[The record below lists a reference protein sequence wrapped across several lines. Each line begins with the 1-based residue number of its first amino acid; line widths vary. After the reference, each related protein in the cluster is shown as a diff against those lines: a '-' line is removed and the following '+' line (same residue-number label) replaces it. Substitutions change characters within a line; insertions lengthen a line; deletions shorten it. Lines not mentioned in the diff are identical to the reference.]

1 MSKLSDK
8 SRFVPEP
15 VLVWLGQKDQLK
27 EYSVVPATW
36 ASLFRLKGV
45 LKNLLLE
52 VTGLWNSDIL
62 TAAQQ
67 AGEGDTE
74 GATNRLKQ
82 LVVNDQVW
90 ELVQSLLE
98 KPEEIIVLAIP
109 EVDKDLFEKD
119 NKLGITIAQVWET
132 FRVIMEVNRL
142 GEAKKLLSLLNPT
155 PTNQ

>member
-15 VLVWLGQKDQLK
+15 VSIWLGQGESLK

-52 VTGLWNSDIL
+52 VTELWNADIL
-62 TAAQQ
+62 SAAQQ
-67 AGEGDTE
+67 AGEGDTS
-74 GATNRLKQ
+74 GAAKRLKQ
-82 LVVNDQVW
+82 LVVNDGIW

-98 KPEEIIVLAIP
+98 KPQEIFELAIP
-109 EVDKDLFEKD
+109 GLDKGLFDE
-119 NKLGITIAQVWET
+119 NNPNGITIPQIWET
-132 FRVIMEVNRL
+132 FKVIVEVNRL
-142 GEAKKLLSLLNPT
+142 GEAKKLLNLLGPS
-155 PTNQ
+155 Q